1 MLFTYFL
8 YFPQFSHFLNLTNF
22 KIYFCRKVRNI
33 ENNLETQFK
42 GNLRVLDVKGAD
54 LGLLTNNVN
63 YFVSLKVSVD
73 TPSKLMEI

>member
-8 YFPQFSHFLNLTNF
+8 YFPHFSHFLNLTNF

-42 GNLRVLDVKGAD
+42 GNLRVLDVKRAG